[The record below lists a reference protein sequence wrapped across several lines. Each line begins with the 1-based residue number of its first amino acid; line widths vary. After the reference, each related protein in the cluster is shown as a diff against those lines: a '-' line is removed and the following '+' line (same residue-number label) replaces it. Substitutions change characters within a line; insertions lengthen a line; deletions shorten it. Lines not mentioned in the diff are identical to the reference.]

1 MLGHITFG
9 KNYIKKGKCDTA
21 LLNLLNNLYLLMV
34 ICRRQTSCSHLATF
48 CPEMFLQ
55 ISRYQIQL
63 NAAVLISQGKQKIV
77 RKSESSK

>member
-21 LLNLLNNLYLLMV
+21 LPNLLNNLYLLMV
-34 ICRRQTSCSHLATF
+34 TCRRQTSCFNIATF
-48 CPEMFLQ
+48 CPEMFFQ

-63 NAAVLISQGKQKIV
+63 NVAV
-77 RKSESSK
+77 